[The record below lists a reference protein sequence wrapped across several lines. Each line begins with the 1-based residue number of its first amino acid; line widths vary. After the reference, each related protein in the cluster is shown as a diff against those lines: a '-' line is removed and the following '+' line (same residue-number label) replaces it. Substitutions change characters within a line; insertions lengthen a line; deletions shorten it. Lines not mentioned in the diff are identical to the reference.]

1 MLWVYQEEVM
11 GTAQA
16 TAHGLLLQGEA
27 FRLALVKAGTDYR
40 TLFAWL
46 LTTIRSLN
54 EDGVPNPQRP
64 NRFQHEPLRI
74 SAFLQRQFTVDTI
87 GSQLTTEVLFSIVAC
102 MHSSLYAVLWASASV
117 QVVKWPT
124 PWAGATGSRRGSTPD
139 E

>member
-1 MLWVYQEEVM
+1 M
-11 GTAQA
+11 TAAQA

-46 LTTIRSLN
+46 LTTIRCLN

-74 SAFLQRQFTVDTI
+74 SAFLQRQFTVDSI
-87 GSQLTTEVLFSIVAC
+87 GFQLSTEVSCFPV
-102 MHSSLYAVLWASASV
+102 SLYV
-117 QVVKWPT
+117 QLLLILCLRDT
-124 PWAGATGSRRGSTPD
+124 AF
-139 E
+139 